1 MHTLEDFIMV
11 NDGVEY
17 IFDFTHSQIDNDDV
31 FDIFED
37 LTKEQEYQMIEREE
51 NYCTAIKQVKSGS
64 LLSKMNIT
72 DWITGCFPFMADKTN
87 TARL

>member
-1 MHTLEDFIMV
+1 MV